1 MKCPS
6 GFVFQQTRATRPTQN
21 DCRRST
27 KCRTCGGSWRS
38 PQRSSAA
45 ARTCLPVSH
54 YTASAPSATGRRR
67 QVVTLRVSGSV
78 LACFLYKIYGI
89 FRRCMY
95 YIYNRKMV
103 CSGAVTNTTCYNC
116 YKSPSAVVQQILY
129 YRNAR
134 LLRSYS
140 VFFIFVFF
148 FYKLSF

>member
-6 GFVFQQTRATRPTQN
+6 GFVFQQTRATRPTQS

-38 PQRSSAA
+38 PQRSLAA
-45 ARTCLPVSH
+45 VRTCLPVSH

-103 CSGAVTNTTCYNC
+103 CSGMGKLLQIQHVTIVINHQVLQFSRFCITEMQDY
-116 YKSPSAVVQQILY
+116 
-129 YRNAR
+129 
-134 LLRSYS
+134 
-140 VFFIFVFF
+140 
-148 FYKLSF
+148 